1 MILLSQRQRALGETP
16 RVSTPVPDLAQG
28 VVGRTTEVSAD
39 RRERP
44 AFDEQGKMSTNKICS
59 DDRIH
64 RA

>member
-1 MILLSQRQRALGETP
+1 MILLPQRQRALGETP
-16 RVSTPVPDLAQG
+16 RVSTLVPDSAQD

-44 AFDEQGKMSTNKICS
+44 AFDEQEKMSTNKICS
-59 DDRIH
+59 DDRVH